1 MNFEKIINY
10 FRRLG
15 KVFREKFAGL
25 NFKKRDKSLK
35 VRKAGIRSKWNR
47 KQAEKSPEDRV
58 TVLDMAD
65 VFLKTL
71 KLLSDFFYVVIIV
84 LTLFG
89 AGLGLGYLGSQIQS
103 VPLIKDKTLL
113 NQIGEVS
120 LVSSMSYS
128 DSKKIADI
136 DTDLL
141 RTPIESDAISNNVKN
156 AIIATEDENFNK
168 HKGVVPKAVFRA
180 LVSSVLGVGSSS
192 GGSTLTQ
199 QLIKQQVTGIK
210 DKTLLNQIG
219 EVSLVSSM
227 SYSDSKK
234 IADIDTDLL
243 RTPIES
249 DAISN
254 NVKNAIIAT
263 EDENFNKHKGVVP
276 KAVFRALVSSVLGVG
291 SSSGGSTLTQQLIK
305 QQVTGD
311 TPTFKRKAAEII
323 YALQLERHA
332 SKNEILTDYLNV
344 SPFGRNNKGKNIAG
358 IEEAAQGIFGVSAA
372 DLTVPQAAYLAGLP
386 QSPIVYSPYT
396 ADGQLKNEKDL
407 SYGLARQKDVLYNL
421 YRGGYLDKSQYESYK
436 SYDVTKDFK
445 AGENPDAVSHDY
457 LYYSVMSEAQDIM
470 YDYLVKRDKVSSQDL
485 KNDKTKEAYREMAL
499 RELQTGGYHVKTT
512 IDNAVYHAM
521 QDTANKYGDLLDQG
535 GNNGVEVGNV
545 LMDNATGAIL
555 GFVGGRNYENNQNNH
570 AFDTA
575 RSPGSS
581 IKPIIA
587 YGIAIDQGLM
597 GSSSILS
604 NYPTNFTGGT
614 PILHDGDKGTAM
626 MNLQEALNTSWN
638 IPAFW
643 TYQMLQHHDVDV
655 EGYMTKM
662 GYKIA
667 NYNIE
672 SLPLGGGIETTVAQQ
687 VNAYQMLS
695 NGGVYEKGYMIDSI
709 TDSTG
714 EVIYQHK
721 SKGVQVFT
729 RATASIMDN
738 LLKEVV
744 VKGAT
749 TQFYSELKNVNGA
762 AASADW
768 MGKTGTTD
776 NFADAWLVVS
786 TPGITLGGWAGY
798 DDNAPTN
805 SKMGYTYNAQYM
817 ARLTSAIYNA
827 NPGIFKTGDKFNID
841 SSAIKASVLKSTGL
855 KPATVSVNGRNV
867 SVSGEMVDSYWAKNG
882 PGDTIYKFAIG
893 GTDSDYQKAWSSI
906 LGEH

>member
-1 MNFEKIINY
+1 MNFEKIKTY
-10 FRRLG
+10 FKKWRIHFQLWLGRLG
-15 KVFREKFAGL
+15 ASKIGKGVSRIKGSIQS
-25 NFKKRDKSLK
+25 RWQ
-35 VRKAGIRSKWNR
+35 VRQEQR
-47 KQAEKSPEDRV
+47 SPEDRM
-58 TVLDMAD
+58 TLLDLGD

-71 KLLSDFFYVVIIV
+71 KLVSDFFYVLVII

-89 AGLGLGYLGSQIQS
+89 AGIGLGYLGSQIEAVKPIADQT
-103 VPLIKDKTLL
+103 LKT
-113 NQIGEVS
+113 QVGEVS

-128 DSKKIADI
+128 DSEKIADI

-141 RTPIESDAISNNVKN
+141 RTPVSSDEISSNVKN
-156 AIIATEDENFNK
+156 AIIATEDENFEA
-168 HKGVVPKAVFRA
+168 H
-180 LVSSVLGVGSSS
+180 S
-192 GGSTLTQ
+192 
-199 QLIKQQVTGIK
+199 
-210 DKTLLNQIG
+210 
-219 EVSLVSSM
+219 
-227 SYSDSKK
+227 
-234 IADIDTDLL
+234 
-243 RTPIES
+243 
-249 DAISN
+249 
-254 NVKNAIIAT
+254 
-263 EDENFNKHKGVVP
+263 GVVP

-311 TPTFKRKAAEII
+311 APTFKRKAAEII
-323 YALQLERHA
+323 YALQLERQE
-332 SKNEILTDYLNV
+332 SKQDILTAYLNV
-344 SPFGRNNKGKNIAG
+344 SPFGRNNKGQNIAG
-358 IEEAAQGIFGVSAA
+358 IEAAAQGIFGVSAA

-396 ADGQLKNEKDL
+396 AAGQLKDADGL
-407 SYGLARQKDVLYNL
+407 SYGLARQQDVLYNL
-421 YRGGYLDKSQYESYK
+421 YRGGYVDKAAYESYK

-445 AGENPDAVSHDY
+445 AGETPDTVNHDY
-457 LYYSVMSEAQDIM
+457 LYYSVMSEAQEVM
-470 YDYLVKRDKVSSQDL
+470 YDYLIERDKVSSQEL
-485 KNDKTKEAYREMAL
+485 KNDATKENYREMAL
-499 RELQTGGYHVKTT
+499 QELQTGGYSVKTT
-512 IDNAVYHAM
+512 IDNRIYNAM
-521 QDTANKYGDLLDQG
+521 QTAAAQYGGLLDQG
-535 GNNGVEVGNV
+535 GNSGVEVGNV

-581 IKPIIA
+581 IKPILA

-614 PILHDGDKGTAM
+614 PILHDGDRGTAM

-643 TYQMLQHHDVDV
+643 TYQMLRRNGVDV

-662 GYKIA
+662 GYQIA
-667 NYNIE
+667 NYDIE

-695 NGGVYEKGYMIDSI
+695 NGGVYEKGHMIDSI
-709 TDSTG
+709 TDRTG

-721 SKGVQVFT
+721 SQGIQVFS

-749 TQFYSELKNVNGA
+749 TQFYSELKNINGA

-776 NFADAWLVVS
+776 NFADAWLIVS
-786 TPGITLGGWAGY
+786 TPGVTLGGWAGY
-798 DDNAPTN
+798 DNNGPTA
-805 SKMGYTYNAQYM
+805 SRTGYTYNAQYM
-817 ARLTSAIYNA
+817 AQLTSAIYNA
-827 NPGIFKTGDKFNID
+827 NPAIFKTGDKFNMD

-855 KPATVSVNGRNV
+855 KPATVNVNGRNI
-867 SVSGEMVDSYWAKNG
+867 SLSGEMVDSYWAKNG
-882 PGDTIYKFAIG
+882 PGDTTYKFAIG

-906 LGEH
+906 LGGR

>member
-1 MNFEKIINY
+1 M
-10 FRRLG
+10 G
-15 KVFREKFAGL
+15 
-25 NFKKRDKSLK
+25 
-35 VRKAGIRSKWNR
+35 
-47 KQAEKSPEDRV
+47 
-58 TVLDMAD
+58 D

-89 AGLGLGYLGSQIQS
+89 AGIGLGYLGSQIES
-103 VPLIKDKTLL
+103 VPSIKDKTLL
-113 NQIGEVS
+113 NQINEVS

-141 RTPIESDAISNNVKN
+141 RTPIESDTISNNVKN
-156 AIIATEDENFNK
+156 AIIATEDENFK
-168 HKGVVPKAVFRA
+168 
-180 LVSSVLGVGSSS
+180 
-192 GGSTLTQ
+192 
-199 QLIKQQVTGIK
+199 
-210 DKTLLNQIG
+210 
-219 EVSLVSSM
+219 
-227 SYSDSKK
+227 
-234 IADIDTDLL
+234 
-243 RTPIES
+243 
-249 DAISN
+249 
-254 NVKNAIIAT
+254 
-263 EDENFNKHKGVVP
+263 KHKGVVP

-311 TPTFKRKAAEII
+311 APTFKRKAAEII
-323 YALQLERHA
+323 YALQLERRV

-396 ADGQLKNEKDL
+396 ADGQLKNAEDL
-407 SYGLARQKDVLYNL
+407 SYGLARQQDVLYNL

-436 SYDVTKDFK
+436 NYDITKDFK
-445 AGENPDAVSHDY
+445 AGEKSDAVSHDY
-457 LYYSVMSEAQDIM
+457 LYYSVMSEAQGVM
-470 YDYLVKRDKVSSQDL
+470 YDYLVKHDKVSSQEL
-485 KNDKTKEAYREMAL
+485 KNDKTKESYRERAL
-499 RELQTGGYHVKTT
+499 QELQTGGYSVKTT
-512 IDNAVYHAM
+512 IDNAVYNAM
-521 QDTANKYGDLLDQG
+521 QDAASQYGGLLDQG
-535 GNNGVEVGNV
+535 GNSGVEVGNV

-555 GFVGGRNYENNQNNH
+555 GFVGGRSYENNQNNH

-597 GSSSILS
+597 GSSSIL
-604 NYPTNFTGGT
+604 
-614 PILHDGDKGTAM
+614 
-626 MNLQEALNTSWN
+626 WN

-643 TYQMLQHHDVDV
+643 TYQMLQRHDVDV

-695 NGGVYEKGYMIDSI
+695 NGGVYEKGHMIDSI
-709 TDSTG
+709 TDRTG

-721 SKGVQVFT
+721 SEGVQVFS

-749 TQFYSELKNVNGA
+749 TQFHSELKNVNGA

-776 NFADAWLVVS
+776 NFADAWLIVS

-798 DDNAPTN
+798 DNNTPTN
-805 SKMGYTYNAQYM
+805 SKTGYIYNSQYM

-867 SVSGEMVDSYWAKNG
+867 SVSGEMVDTYWAKNG
-882 PGDTIYKFAIG
+882 PGDTTYKFAIG

-906 LGEH
+906 LGGH

>member
-103 VPLIKDKTLL
+103 VPL
-113 NQIGEVS
+113 
-120 LVSSMSYS
+120 
-128 DSKKIADI
+128 
-136 DTDLL
+136 
-141 RTPIESDAISNNVKN
+141 
-156 AIIATEDENFNK
+156 
-168 HKGVVPKAVFRA
+168 
-180 LVSSVLGVGSSS
+180 
-192 GGSTLTQ
+192 
-199 QLIKQQVTGIK
+199 IK

-499 RELQTGGYHVKTT
+499 R
-512 IDNAVYHAM
+512 
-521 QDTANKYGDLLDQG
+521 DQG

>member
-1 MNFEKIINY
+1 M
-10 FRRLG
+10 
-15 KVFREKFAGL
+15 
-25 NFKKRDKSLK
+25 
-35 VRKAGIRSKWNR
+35 
-47 KQAEKSPEDRV
+47 
-58 TVLDMAD
+58 
-65 VFLKTL
+65 
-71 KLLSDFFYVVIIV
+71 
-84 LTLFG
+84 
-89 AGLGLGYLGSQIQS
+89 
-103 VPLIKDKTLL
+103 
-113 NQIGEVS
+113 
-120 LVSSMSYS
+120 
-128 DSKKIADI
+128 
-136 DTDLL
+136 
-141 RTPIESDAISNNVKN
+141 
-156 AIIATEDENFNK
+156 
-168 HKGVVPKAVFRA
+168 
-180 LVSSVLGVGSSS
+180 
-192 GGSTLTQ
+192 
-199 QLIKQQVTGIK
+199 
-210 DKTLLNQIG
+210 
-219 EVSLVSSM
+219 
-227 SYSDSKK
+227 
-234 IADIDTDLL
+234 
-243 RTPIES
+243 
-249 DAISN
+249 
-254 NVKNAIIAT
+254 
-263 EDENFNKHKGVVP
+263 
-276 KAVFRALVSSVLGVG
+276 
-291 SSSGGSTLTQQLIK
+291 
-305 QQVTGD
+305 
-311 TPTFKRKAAEII
+311 
-323 YALQLERHA
+323 
-332 SKNEILTDYLNV
+332 
-344 SPFGRNNKGKNIAG
+344 
-358 IEEAAQGIFGVSAA
+358 
-372 DLTVPQAAYLAGLP
+372 
-386 QSPIVYSPYT
+386 
-396 ADGQLKNEKDL
+396 
-407 SYGLARQKDVLYNL
+407 ARQQDVLYNL

-436 SYDVTKDFK
+436 NYDITKDFK
-445 AGENPDAVSHDY
+445 AGEKSDAVSHDY
-457 LYYSVMSEAQDIM
+457 LYYSVMSEAQDVM

-485 KNDKTKEAYREMAL
+485 KNDKTKESYRERAL
-499 RELQTGGYHVKTT
+499 QELQTGGYSVKTT
-512 IDNAVYHAM
+512 IDNAVYNAM
-521 QDTANKYGDLLDQG
+521 QDAASQYGGLLDQG
-535 GNNGVEVGNV
+535 GNSGVEVGNV

-555 GFVGGRNYENNQNNH
+555 GFVGGRSYENNQNNH

-643 TYQMLQHHDVDV
+643 TYQMLQRHDVDV

-662 GYKIA
+662 DYKIA

-695 NGGVYEKGYMIDSI
+695 NGGVYEKGHMIDSI
-709 TDSTG
+709 TDRTG

-721 SKGVQVFT
+721 SEGVQVFS

-749 TQFYSELKNVNGA
+749 TQFHSELKNVNGA

-776 NFADAWLVVS
+776 NFADAWLIVS

-798 DDNAPTN
+798 DNNTPTN
-805 SKMGYTYNAQYM
+805 SKTGYTYNAQYM

-867 SVSGEMVDSYWAKNG
+867 SVSGEMVDTYWAKNG
-882 PGDTIYKFAIG
+882 PGDTTYKFAIG

-906 LGEH
+906 LGGH